1 MADHR
6 SRLPLAGVLAG
17 LTFGAGL
24 LTLFTIPG
32 GGNVTDQQITD
43 FYNSGAHRATALGL
57 YFALVIGSWLMMW
70 FFAELVSRLGPGP
83 FAGFIRRMAAVGT
96 AAVII
101 GGAIALAPSSVQM
114 NSGRPFVGIP
124 IAQTFA
130 HAGLLVV
137 IVGGVFSFAAAMF
150 AVCLRSRRTA
160 ALPGWV
166 AFSGMVVAV
175 LLLAAFV
182 VAPAV
187 LLPVWVIIAGLGAR
201 RTAATAPTPAT
212 AQAVA

>member
-24 LTLFTIPG
+24 FTLFTIPG

-43 FYNSGAHRATALGL
+43 FYNSGGGRATALGL
-57 YFALVIGSWLMMW
+57 YFVLVVGSWLMMW
-70 FFAELVSRLGPGP
+70 FFTALAARLEDGPL
-83 FAGFIRRMAAVGT
+83 AGFVRRLAAIGS
-96 AAVII
+96 AAMII

-114 NSGRPFVGIP
+114 NSGRPFVGVP

-130 HAGLLVV
+130 HAGLMVA

-150 AVCLRSRRTA
+150 AMCLRARRTA

-166 AFSGMVVAV
+166 AVSGMVVAV
-175 LLLAAFV
+175 LLLASFV
-182 VAPAV
+182 VAPAL
-187 LLPVWVIIAGLGAR
+187 LLPIWVILAGLGSR
-201 RTAATAPTPAT
+201 RVPAAVPSPVPAH
-212 AQAVA
+212 AVA